1 MLTTN
6 EIGGKIAVARKLKNI
21 SQAELAEQLSV
32 SAQAVGK
39 WERGESMPDIIM
51 FSRLAAVLGTDL
63 NYYTGGISDTPY
75 TQMPVIQNVL
85 HSANEESKKTG
96 WNMSG
101 GMWKDADFSGLHGLA
116 EKFKNANIEKCRFVE
131 SEMSGL
137 ELKGSNIQR
146 SDFSRSDLTA
156 CNFSGVNIEHSIF
169 VGCDFSGSEFIKSHV
184 NDCDFSDANLTGVR
198 FNWCYF
204 NKTTQAGA
212 VFRQI
217 KFEHGTFTGMTFT
230 GELTDCSFENSG
242 FVRTV
247 FDGAVL
253 RNCFFKNSRLKRIKF
268 IGCRADRLTYAFM
281 KNCKA
286 DLSDVTIIE
295 Y

>member
-63 NYYTGGISDTPY
+63 NYYVGGISNIPDTE
-75 TQMPVIQNVL
+75 MPVNQNMP
-85 HSANEESKKTG
+85 HSVNEKPQKTV

-101 GMWKDADFSGLHGLA
+101 GMWKNADFSGLRGLA
-116 EKFKNANIEKCRFVE
+116 EKFKSANIEKCRFVE
-131 SEMSGL
+131 SDMSGL
-137 ELKGSNIQR
+137 ELKGNNIR
-146 SDFSRSDLTA
+146 YSDFSRSDLTA
-156 CNFSGVNIEHSIF
+156 CNFSSANIEHSIF
-169 VGCDFSGSEFIKSHV
+169 VSCDFSGSEFIKSHI
-184 NDCDFSDANLTGVR
+184 NDCDFSDANLTGVH

-204 NKTTQAGA
+204 NKTTLAGA

-217 KFEHGTFTGMTFT
+217 KFEYGTFTGVTFT
-230 GELTDCSFENSG
+230 GELTDCSFENSD
-242 FVRTV
+242 FARTV

-253 RNCFFKNSRLKRIKF
+253 RNCFFKNSKLKRIKF

-295 Y
+295 D